1 MIYLNYFDWLNDLVF
16 MNILLLNLLMCWF
29 IILIDLYIAVIF
41 IYLVIYFIC
50 IDWLIYVLMKNFTV
64 IVFNLINLCIY
75 LFISLSYHLPHFRV
89 MGLIAYVTNFLFFFF
104 YFSWKT
110 FVSKRRRSQR
120 KNSIFP
126 KKRFF
131 GKKTRKETG
140 FFPGDSKFPLFW
152 NPSLECPRGIQNFP
166 SPLLAP
172 FFTAYKQF

>member
-104 YFSWKT
+104 YFFRWISLLTRPRYTSRVK
-110 FVSKRRRSQR
+110 VSDCKV
-120 KNSIFP
+120 
-126 KKRFF
+126 
-131 GKKTRKETG
+131 
-140 FFPGDSKFPLFW
+140 
-152 NPSLECPRGIQNFP
+152 FP
-166 SPLLAP
+166 SRSPQAPDHFLHSSPLSLQP
-172 FFTAYKQF
+172 TSSSSNTR